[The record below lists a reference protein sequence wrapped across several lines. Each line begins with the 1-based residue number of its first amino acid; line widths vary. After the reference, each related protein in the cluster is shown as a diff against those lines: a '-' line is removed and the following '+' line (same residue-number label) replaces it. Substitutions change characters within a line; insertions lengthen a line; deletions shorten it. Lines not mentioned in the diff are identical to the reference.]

1 MLPSRGGPS
10 RRLESTTLRVSIK
23 DISAFL
29 PVIDT
34 TSIRCV
40 KAASVEG
47 VGSSGV
53 VESWTVLDLVRS
65 DTRMGDG
72 SARGTGY
79 DGGGGYSGVVENQT
93 VLDLAQ
99 PDTLMDAGWRQGR

>member
-1 MLPSRGGPS
+1 
-10 RRLESTTLRVSIK
+10 
-23 DISAFL
+23 
-29 PVIDT
+29 
-34 TSIRCV
+34 
-40 KAASVEG
+40 
-47 VGSSGV
+47 
-53 VESWTVLDLVRS
+53 
-65 DTRMGDG
+65 MGDG